1 MKFEKTVSTE
11 SKIPTSSMADIAFLL
26 LVFFMATTIFRLEEG
41 LTVTL
46 PRAEM
51 GERVPREKIAHVWID
66 GQGQVS
72 VDDNLVRMQDLVF
85 ILNEK
90 LKQNPAMIVG
100 FNTEAQVEY
109 KLMAQAID
117 AMKEAGVL
125 PVSFTVKKQLQ
136 GQ

>member
-1 MKFEKTVSTE
+1 MKFDRTVKVE
-11 SKIPTSSMADIAFLL
+11 AKIPTSSMADIAFLL

-66 GQGQVS
+66 ASGQVS
-72 VDDNLVRMQDLVF
+72 IDDNLVRLQDISIV
-85 ILNEK
+85 LNQK
-90 LKQNPAMIVG
+90 LSENPAMIVG
-100 FNTEAQVEY
+100 FNTEAKLEY
-109 KLMAQAID
+109 KIMATAID
-117 AMKEAGVL
+117 QMKEAGVL
-125 PVSFTVKKQLQ
+125 PVSFTTKKELQ

>member
-1 MKFEKTVSTE
+1 
-11 SKIPTSSMADIAFLL
+11 
-26 LVFFMATTIFRLEEG
+26 MATTIFRLEEG

>member
-1 MKFEKTVSTE
+1 
-11 SKIPTSSMADIAFLL
+11 
-26 LVFFMATTIFRLEEG
+26 MATTIFRLEEG

-66 GQGQVS
+66 GLGQIS
-72 VDDNLVRMQDLVF
+72 VDDNLVRMQDLSI

-90 LKQNPAMIVG
+90 LRENPAMIVG

-109 KLMAQAID
+109 KIMAQALD

-125 PVSFTVKKQLQ
+125 PVSFTTKKKLE
-136 GQ
+136 GQESCRTRRPCN